1 MLSEDLIQHIRKTAK
16 DRKLSKY
23 ALAKLGGLH
32 ETALKDIY
40 QDSWNPRYKTLQKLE
55 RGLNG

>member
-16 DRKLSKY
+16 ERKLSRY

-32 ETALKDIY
+32 ETALKDLY
-40 QDSWNPRYKTLQKLE
+40 EESWNPRYKTLLKLE
-55 RGLNG
+55 TGLK